1 MLGSTPL
8 PYHSMQ
14 RNIHFA
20 TLQEAHEFVDHLRR
34 NAAAMRVVTNL
45 LRKVDGSLPDGSL
58 LARFQICGKT
68 YTSCTHAY
76 PVWHPASPDAAM
88 CVLAN

>member
-34 NAAAMRVVTNL
+34 NAAAMRVVTESAAE
-45 LRKVDGSLPDGSL
+45 GGW
-58 LARFQICGKT
+58 LA
-68 YTSCTHAY
+68 A
-76 PVWHPASPDAAM
+76 
-88 CVLAN
+88 